1 MDKDRLNNMVVDLF
15 HGISYEEEK
24 AVITDEFKDI
34 SNKDLHIIDAIGI
47 KKPKNMSTIAGD
59 LNITVGTLT
68 TAINNLLKKGY
79 VNRKRGE
86 KDRRVVYISLSVP
99 CARRLREA
107 LVQARAIPNVARPKA
122 TNGTGYWTR
131 TTDISKTG
139 AGCLRGDK
147 ILRTLRNRAV
157 RFADTIRLAAGTIAL
172 LRPPIRVS
180 ASALSLKS

>member
-79 VNRKRGE
+79 VNMK
-86 KDRRVVYISLSVP
+86 KSLIVIAALILAMSV
-99 CARRLREA
+99 
-107 LVQARAIPNVARPKA
+107 
-122 TNGTGYWTR
+122 
-131 TTDISKTG
+131 
-139 AGCLRGDK
+139 AGCGK
-147 ILRTLRNRAV
+147 K
-157 RFADTIRLAAGTIAL
+157 
-172 LRPPIRVS
+172 
-180 ASALSLKS
+180 LSLIHI